1 MGMANLALGDS
12 MKDFFAEAWSGMR
25 WGSWRLEKTPDL
37 PVSSCFLFPPTIH
50 DPRKHHFGCLPG
62 ASADIQGQHVTSTKL
77 QAHHERRKCRSWSCT
92 GTTVFFLGFL
102 SFKNP
107 DGLET
112 LPKKYVH
119 SPDVQSGEDTLV
131 ASLGADEMRAMHLT
145 DASRLS
151 LAAGI
156 WVLGSWTLSISSVL
170 PYIIFNDE
178 GARHREDI
186 WQIRLGV
193 SSRCSLYDVVAVE
206 PSHIRGINDHLA
218 RMLSYT
224 IVCKQSAERMSSI
237 LILLQ
242 YMCISW
248 THSTYISDES
258 CK

>member
-1 MGMANLALGDS
+1 MILENTILPACQVRRPIFKANMS
-12 MKDFFAEAWSGMR
+12 PVQISKHVMSVESAEVEAAQA
-25 WGSWRLEKTPDL
+25 
-37 PVSSCFLFPPTIH
+37 PP
-50 DPRKHHFGCLPG
+50 
-62 ASADIQGQHVTSTKL
+62 ADVL
-77 QAHHERRKCRSWSCT
+77 
-92 GTTVFFLGFL
+92 FLGFL

-186 WQIRLGV
+186 SQIRLGV
-193 SSRCSLYDVVAVE
+193 SSRCSLYEVFAVE
-206 PSHIRGINDHLA
+206 PSHILGINDHLA
-218 RMLSYT
+218 RMLSFP
-224 IVCKQSAERMSSI
+224 
-237 LILLQ
+237 
-242 YMCISW
+242 
-248 THSTYISDES
+248 
-258 CK
+258 